1 MAFDLQVFNKQTYTV
16 MTETAAQDI
25 EKFNAA
31 SGGAVVLSAK
41 PFEGDFDI
49 RSQFKAIGGLVRR
62 RNAYGSGTVASVRLQ
77 EMLNV
82 AVKVAAGT
90 APVEFERQ
98 QYEWTLREPE
108 LAAVTIGEQLAKA
121 RLADMLNAGLT
132 AAATAIGS
140 NTETV
145 LDESTAA
152 PTFGILNN
160 GAAKMGDRSGSLKA
174 WVLHSTVMHNLFAN
188 ALANTERLFAYD
200 GVNVVRDPFGR
211 VFVVT
216 DSPAL
221 VNSGVYNTLG
231 LVENAVVVNDNND
244 FNAVMENRTGEE
256 NVRTIYQAE
265 WSFGVGVKG
274 YAWDMAAGG
283 KSPTDTA
290 IATPTNWK
298 KTATSSKD
306 TAGVLVKTK

>member
-1 MAFDLQVFNKQTYTV
+1 
-16 MTETAAQDI
+16 
-25 EKFNAA
+25 
-31 SGGAVVLSAK
+31 
-41 PFEGDFDI
+41 
-49 RSQFKAIGGLVRR
+49 
-62 RNAYGSGTVASVRLQ
+62 
-77 EMLNV
+77 
-82 AVKVAAGT
+82 
-90 APVEFERQ
+90 
-98 QYEWTLREPE
+98 
-108 LAAVTIGEQLAKA
+108 
-121 RLADMLNAGLT
+121 
-132 AAATAIGS
+132 
-140 NTETV
+140 
-145 LDESTAA
+145 
-152 PTFGILNN
+152 
-160 GAAKMGDRSGSLKA
+160 
-174 WVLHSTVMHNLFAN
+174 MHNLFAN

-221 VNSGVYNTLG
+221 VNSGVYTTLG

-298 KTATSSKD
+298 KPPPA
-306 TAGVLVKTK
+306 AKTRPVCW